1 MAKKM
6 GGGCAR
12 QAWNAILLASAA
24 MGPMTIAPAA
34 QAQDTAARR
43 FDIPAQPLA
52 DALVAFG
59 IQSGL
64 QVTANGAPLRGIRTQ
79 GVSGTMAPV
88 QALSRLLSGT
98 GFTFRITGDAV
109 TLERAPQASGDS
121 AIRLGPVRVEGQGTA
136 SGHFSPT
143 TDLAATEGSGSYTAS
158 GPSMTA
164 TGLSMSL
171 RETPQSVTVV
181 TRQKMDDFGLETL
194 ADVLEQAPGVTV
206 TRQGSA
212 IDFGSRGNAL
222 NLRIDGNRHYTS
234 APWYFLTSSM
244 YSLDDIADIDRIEIV
259 KGSTGLTDG
268 DGYYG
273 GTINLIRKRP
283 TPEFQASLSATGGSW
298 NSYRADADISG
309 PVNASGTIRARGVAA
324 WRDAGTFRDHESEK
338 NVMLYGTVDIDL
350 TPDTLLNLGVNYK
363 HRVQRG
369 YGATRPVM
377 AYNGAGDFIGLQ
389 PRSFNPG
396 APWAGYKQ
404 DALNLFGSLE
414 HQFAN
419 GWTARLQFG
428 RERIETPEMRVGV
441 LGNDHGNTY
450 RLYFPDVWQRNEF
463 VSAKLRGPFDFLGR
477 THELVIGAGASS
489 SRTRNRQSI
498 GLHLSGD
505 QFPYD
510 YAAGGAA
517 IPRPTADELAGT
529 AFSSDRWFTKRHHV
543 YAAGRFSIAD
553 PLHVI
558 AGIRVSSFDQ
568 RNHSDAYDFYNYSLR
583 ERGVVTPYGGIT
595 LDVLRNVTLYGSYAR
610 IFQAQNALDVN
621 GNTLPPLRGITYET
635 GVKGEFFDKRLNA
648 SLSYFWMKA
657 DNEAEATGEY
667 VKGTTQQAYRPVM
680 GATRRGFEVEISGE
694 ILPGWQT
701 QGSFALNDSSLN
713 SASRNPKH
721 QFKLN
726 SSYSVRNGPLAGL
739 SFGGGLRWQ
748 SAISVANTAVTLRQ
762 DAYWL
767 ADMMARYQVNE
778 RLTFGI
784 NADNLLDKR
793 YFSGVTNFTDLFYT
807 WGEPRNVKASVQYR
821 F

>member
-1 MAKKM
+1 MS
-6 GGGCAR
+6 
-12 QAWNAILLASAA
+12 AILLASAA
-24 MGPMTIAPAA
+24 IGPMMIAPAV
-34 QAQDTAARR
+34 QAQDMAARR
-43 FDIPAQPLA
+43 FDIPAQSLA
-52 DALVAFG
+52 DALVSFG

-64 QVTANGAPLRGIRTQ
+64 QVTANGAPLRGIQ
-79 GVSGTMAPV
+79 SKGVRGTMAPMR
-88 QALSRLLSGT
+88 ALSSLLQGT
-98 GFTFRITGDAV
+98 GFTFRINGDVV
-109 TLERAPQASGDS
+109 TLEPAPKAAGDG
-121 AIRLGPVRVEGQGTA
+121 AIRLGPVRVAGQSAA
-136 SGHFSPT
+136 SANYSPT
-143 TDLAATEGSGSYTAS
+143 SDPAATEGSGSYTAS
-158 GPSMTA
+158 GPSVTA

-206 TRQGSA
+206 SRQANA

-244 YSLDDIADIDRIEIV
+244 YSLDDMADIDRVEIV

-283 TPEFQASLSATGGSW
+283 TPEFQASLSGTAGSW

-324 WRDAGTFRDHESEK
+324 WRDADTFRDHESEK
-338 NVMLYGTVDIDL
+338 NIMLYGTVDVDL

-369 YGATRPVM
+369 YGATRPIM

-419 GWTARLQFG
+419 GWTAKLQFG
-428 RERIETPEMRVGV
+428 RERIETPEMRIGV
-441 LGNDHGNTY
+441 LGNDHGATL
-450 RLYFPDVWQRNEF
+450 RLYFEDIWQRNEF
-463 VSAKLRGPFDFLGR
+463 VSAKFRGPFDLLGQ

-505 QFPYD
+505 QFTYD
-510 YAAGGAA
+510 YATGGAV
-517 IPRPTADELAGT
+517 IPRPTADELA
-529 AFSSDRWFTKRHHV
+529 AADFSSDRWFTKRHHV
-543 YAAGRFSIAD
+543 YAAGRFTIAD

-583 ERGVVTPYGGIT
+583 ERGVVTLYGGIT

-610 IFQAQNALDVN
+610 IFQAQNSLDVN
-621 GNTLPPLRGITYET
+621 GNTLPPLRGITYEA
-635 GVKGEFFDKRLNA
+635 GAKGEFFDKRLNA

-667 VKGTTQQAYRPVM
+667 VLDTDQAAYRPVM

-694 ILPGWQT
+694 LLPGWQA
-701 QGSFALNDSSLN
+701 QGGFTLNDSSLGN
-713 SASRNPKH
+713 ASRNPKH
-721 QFKLN
+721 QFKLT
-726 SSYSVRNGPLAGL
+726 SSYHVSEGRFAGL
-739 SFGGGLRWQ
+739 SLGGGVRWQ
-748 SAISVANTAVTLRQ
+748 SAISVSNTAVRLRQ

-767 ADMMARYQVNE
+767 VDMMAGYQVSEGVTVGLN
-778 RLTFGI
+778 I
-784 NADNLLDKR
+784 DNLLDKR

-807 WGEPRNVKASVQYR
+807 WGQPRSFKASIRYR
-821 F
+821 FR